1 MYKLADGED
10 LSNSS
15 VKTHPYIDGYGL
27 DLRHQ
32 RTIEFDNGTC
42 VDELRQMIMAA
53 HTLRYLPNGDLV
65 PLSVVVEDFVLTRN
79 SVFGQAKWSLEVRGM
94 VVAIVELA
102 KLEKI
107 SIVLKQKSSD
117 AKPAVKDDK
126 LEEFGFK
133 KKRVAIVDHEKDAM
147 RHAILYTS
155 KLRNK
160 AQSIT
165 L

>member
-1 MYKLADGED
+1 MIRSIIELEEMK
-10 LSNSS
+10 
-15 VKTHPYIDGYGL
+15 KT
-27 DLRHQ
+27 
-32 RTIEFDNGTC
+32 
-42 VDELRQMIMAA
+42 
-53 HTLRYLPNGDLV
+53 
-65 PLSVVVEDFVLTRN
+65 
-79 SVFGQAKWSLEVRGM
+79 SL
-94 VVAIVELA
+94 
-102 KLEKI
+102 
-107 SIVLKQKSSD
+107 VLKQKSSD